1 MQTMNILC
9 PQCSFAL
16 IVTNREILGRP
27 ARCPMC
33 KHKFILRDPD
43 PVSESTSSWE
53 SQSESEEDLLAKRT
67 GTFNELAVDRG
78 RIYITLKQIQLNHS
92 AEESERFERWIADKT
107 SIDAMSGSGF
117 FLEDY
122 DEWLSL
128 GKPDGPESAR

>member
-33 KHKFILRDPD
+33 KHKFILRDPE
-43 PVSESTSSWE
+43 SESVNPWE
-53 SQSESEEDLLAKRT
+53 TQAESEEDLLAKRT
-67 GTFNELAVDRG
+67 VTLNELAVDRG
-78 RIYITLKQIQLNHS
+78 RIYITLKQSRLNHS
-92 AEESERFERWIADKT
+92 AEEGDRFERWIADKT

-128 GKPDGPESAR
+128 GKPDGPESAC

>member
-27 ARCPMC
+27 ARCAMC

-43 PVSESTSSWE
+43 GESANAWE
-53 SQSESEEDLLAKRT
+53 SQAESEADLLAKRT
-67 GTFNELAVDRG
+67 VNLNELAVDRG
-78 RIYITLKQIQLNHS
+78 RIYITLKQIRLNHS
-92 AEESERFERWIADKT
+92 AEEGDRFERWISDKT

-122 DEWLSL
+122 DEWLTL

>member
-43 PVSESTSSWE
+43 AEPANPWE
-53 SQSESEEDLLAKRT
+53 TQAESEEDLLAIRT
-67 GTFNELAVDRG
+67 VSLNELAVDRG
-78 RIYITLKQIQLNHS
+78 RIYITLEQIRLNHS
-92 AEESERFERWIADKT
+92 AEEGDCFERWVADKT